1 MKHQLLTN
9 LDIEVAHR
17 TRQLESWLS
26 DTLAAFRNRHERQL
40 TYIPHLVRGMTM
52 AEFGD
57 KYDGDVQAALRG
69 LQKERLTVD
78 VAPLDRNEM
87 KRKWAPVPEEEEHE
101 TRKNANSGQARPA
114 KHLRVAPPSPQKK
127 PPPFPGNNAPS
138 RIQPPKTPGT
148 SRLTAQSPSPNK
160 LARVPSAPLF
170 RTGAS
175 SPTRPT
181 AASLA
186 RQASNT
192 RVPSTS
198 TFKPAIPLPPKTPT
212 YPPPPRWPRK
222 DENMLSING
231 SPLANPYELGLE
243 WLVDGDTEEEGEG
256 GTGAEARARARGGA
270 DVPARMTLRR
280 TASNII
286 IRPDPSSFVVASAKN
301 TSNNLNHHQAA
312 ERPRSNSN
320 SQSQSQPQLVR
331 SRSVASNSG
340 SHIAAR
346 VAFPTRDGHLL
357 EFDPL
362 LTSPGALDKLEGIT
376 DSAKKQAKEDMSKL
390 AQAAVAKWTVK

>member
-1 MKHQLLTN
+1 ME
-9 LDIEVAHR
+9 D
-17 TRQLESWLS
+17 
-26 DTLAAFRNRHERQL
+26 
-40 TYIPHLVRGMTM
+40 
-52 AEFGD
+52 FGD

-78 VAPLDRNEM
+78 VAPLDRSEM
-87 KRKWAPVPEEEEHE
+87 KRKWAPVPEEEEH
-101 TRKNANSGQARPA
+101 TRLGDSGKNANSGHGRAA
-114 KHLRVAPPSPQKK
+114 KHREWLYLPPLTLIRLFLFQKVRVAPPSPKKK
-127 PPPFPGNNAPS
+127 PPPFPGNNPPS
-138 RIQPPKTPGT
+138 RIQAPRTPGT
-148 SRLTAQSPSPNK
+148 VRRSLFIYRDCQLSQTHVKKSRLTAQSPSPNK
-160 LARVPSAPLF
+160 LARIPSAPLF

-175 SPTRPT
+175 SPTKPT

-186 RQASNT
+186 RQVSTT

-222 DENMLSING
+222 DESMLSING

-243 WLVDGDTEEEGEG
+243 WLAESDTEEEGRGAGAGAG
-256 GTGAEARARARGGA
+256 GTG

-286 IRPDPSSFVVASAKN
+286 IRTDPSSFVVASAKN
-301 TSNNLNHHQAA
+301 TSNNPNNNHQAA
-312 ERPRSNSN
+312 ARSRNDSNSL
-320 SQSQSQPQLVR
+320 QTQPQLVR
-331 SRSVASNSG
+331 SRSVASNQG
-340 SHIAAR
+340 GHMAAR

-390 AQAAVAKWTVK
+390 VQAAVAKWTVK

>member
-1 MKHQLLTN
+1 
-9 LDIEVAHR
+9 
-17 TRQLESWLS
+17 
-26 DTLAAFRNRHERQL
+26 
-40 TYIPHLVRGMTM
+40 
-52 AEFGD
+52 
-57 KYDGDVQAALRG
+57 
-69 LQKERLTVD
+69 
-78 VAPLDRNEM
+78 
-87 KRKWAPVPEEEEHE
+87 
-101 TRKNANSGQARPA
+101 
-114 KHLRVAPPSPQKK
+114 
-127 PPPFPGNNAPS
+127 
-138 RIQPPKTPGT
+138 
-148 SRLTAQSPSPNK
+148 
-160 LARVPSAPLF
+160 
-170 RTGAS
+170 
-175 SPTRPT
+175 
-181 AASLA
+181 
-186 RQASNT
+186 
-192 RVPSTS
+192 
-198 TFKPAIPLPPKTPT
+198 
-212 YPPPPRWPRK
+212 
-222 DENMLSING
+222 MLSING

-320 SQSQSQPQLVR
+320 LQSQSQPQLVR
-331 SRSVASNSG
+331 SRSVASNPG

>member
-1 MKHQLLTN
+1 
-9 LDIEVAHR
+9 
-17 TRQLESWLS
+17 
-26 DTLAAFRNRHERQL
+26 
-40 TYIPHLVRGMTM
+40 M

-78 VAPLDRNEM
+78 VAPLNRNEM

-101 TRKNANSGQARPA
+101 TRKNANSGHGRPA
-114 KHLRVAPPSPQKK
+114 KHREWPYLPPLTPTLTFFYYKKFALHLHHPRRNHHPSQITFLPACKLQRHRVLYVALLFIYRDHASLAKCHVKK
-127 PPPFPGNNAPS
+127 
-138 RIQPPKTPGT
+138 

-160 LARVPSAPLF
+160 LARIPSAPLF
-170 RTGAS
+170 RAGPS

-231 SPLANPYELGLE
+231 SPLTNPYELGLE
-243 WLVDGDTEEEGEG
+243 WLADGDTEEEGEG
-256 GTGAEARARARGGA
+256 ARGAGTGARARGGA

-286 IRPDPSSFVVASAKN
+286 IRSDPSSFVVPSAKN
-301 TSNNLNHHQAA
+301 TSNNLNNHHQAA
-312 ERPRSNSN
+312 ERPRNNSN
-320 SQSQSQPQLVR
+320 SQSQTQPQLVR
-331 SRSVASNSG
+331 SRSVASNPDG
-340 SHIAAR
+340 HMAAR

-390 AQAAVAKWTVK
+390 VQAAVAKWTVK